1 MFRPFVALICLC
13 TALPAIAQE
22 TDGLDLSAEA
32 VFLTDYRFRGI
43 SRSDEDPA
51 GQAALT
57 LSHGSGL
64 YTGLRATT
72 LKGTDPFR
80 DRDPGF
86 GDLGDAEFDLYAGWR
101 TDLGRGFDLDAGLT
115 YYVFAGGEGA
125 TDYVEPYASLGYLIG
140 PVTLSGGARYAPV
153 QQAIGDE
160 DMLYLFGQVEVAVPF
175 RPWSFTAQAGR
186 QDSGAFGSYWTWSLG
201 TEYHV
206 QIEGIPATYLGLRY
220 IDTDLA
226 APGADAGLAGSLTVR
241 F

>member
-1 MFRPFVALICLC
+1 MFRTIAALTLLC
-13 TALPAIAQE
+13 IAVPAIAQE
-22 TDGLDLSAEA
+22 PASVDLSAEA
-32 VFLTDYRFRGI
+32 VFLTDYRFRGV

-57 LSHGSGL
+57 LSHGSGV
-64 YTGLRATT
+64 YAGLRATT
-72 LKGTDPFR
+72 LKGTESFR
-80 DRDPGF
+80 ARDPGF

-101 TDLGRGFDLDAGLT
+101 TNLGGGFDLDAGLT

-140 PVTLSGGARYAPV
+140 PVTLSAGARYAPA
-153 QQAIGDE
+153 QRATGDE

-175 RPWSFTAQAGR
+175 RPWSFTAQAGH
-186 QDSGAFGSYWTWSLG
+186 QDWGAYGSYWIWSLG
-201 TEYHV
+201 ADYHV

-226 APGADAGLAGSLTVR
+226 APGADAGLAASLTVR

>member
-1 MFRPFVALICLC
+1 MFRPI
-13 TALPAIAQE
+13 TALVCLAVAAPAIAQQP
-22 TDGLDLSAEA
+22 DGLDLSVEA
-32 VFLTDYRFRGI
+32 AFLTDYRFRGI

-64 YTGLRATT
+64 YAGLRATT
-72 LKGTDPFR
+72 LKGIDPFR
-80 DRDPGF
+80 ARDPGF
-86 GDLGDAEFDLYAGWR
+86 GDLGDAELDLYAGWR
-101 TDLGRGFDLDAGLT
+101 TSLGGGFDLDAGLT

-125 TDYVEPYASLGYLIG
+125 TDHVEPYASLGYLIG
-140 PVTLSGGARYAPV
+140 PVTLSGGARYAPA
-153 QQAIGDE
+153 QRATGDE
-160 DMLYLFGQVEVAVPF
+160 DMLYLFGQVDVTVPF
-175 RPWSFTAQAGR
+175 QPWSFTAQAGR
-186 QDSGAFGSYWTWSLG
+186 QDWGAFGGYWTWSLG

-226 APGADAGLAGSLTVR
+226 APGADAGLAASLTVR

>member
-1 MFRPFVALICLC
+1 MSRPAVALICLF
-13 TALPAIAQE
+13 AAVPAFAQD
-22 TDGLDLSAEA
+22 TGALDLSGEA
-32 VFLTDYRFRGI
+32 AFLTDYRFRGI
-43 SRSDEDPA
+43 SRSGEDPA
-51 GQAALT
+51 GQAVLT

-72 LKGTDPFR
+72 LKGLDSFR
-80 DRDPGF
+80 ARDSGF

-101 TDLGRGFDLDAGLT
+101 TNLGGGFDLDAGLT

-140 PVTLSGGARYAPV
+140 PVTLSGGARYAPA

-186 QDSGAFGSYWTWSLG
+186 QDWGAYGSYWTWSLG
-201 TEYHV
+201 TDYHV
-206 QIEGIPATYLGLRY
+206 QIEGIPTTYLGLRY

-226 APGADAGLAGSLTVR
+226 APGADAGLAASLTVR